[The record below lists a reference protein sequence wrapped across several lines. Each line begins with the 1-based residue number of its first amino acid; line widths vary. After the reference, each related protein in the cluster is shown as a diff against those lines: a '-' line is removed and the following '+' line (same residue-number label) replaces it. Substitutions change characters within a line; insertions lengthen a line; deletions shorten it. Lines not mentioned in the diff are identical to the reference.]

1 MHITIDVSQMAYQG
15 TGVGRY
21 TFELC
26 QALLLVRSEHKL
38 TFWAG
43 SLRKQAYFKELSK
56 HTPWSAAK
64 WINSPIS
71 PKLAGLVF
79 NHIPLKLDK
88 IFDSPDLLHTSDWSE
103 PNSVCPRVT
112 TVHDL
117 VFAKY
122 PETLDSLIL
131 KTQKKRIKKLQN
143 NNTFIITDSMST
155 KNDLVEMY
163 HFDKVRIKVVYP
175 GINTFYK
182 PQGMQEIERVKTKYK
197 LPDQFV
203 LTLGTQE
210 PRKNLKRLIQATQLA
225 KIPLVI
231 AGKYGWGETVNS
243 PAHVQVLGFVD
254 EADLPG
260 LYSSASVFAL
270 VSLYEGFG
278 FPALEAM
285 SCGTALVV
293 SNTSS
298 LPELVE
304 AAGILVDPIDPESI
318 ANGIKLA
325 LTKQS
330 ELRDKGLLQ
339 ATKFSWENTAKEV
352 ISIYEQ
358 IAQNRDRH

>member
-1 MHITIDVSQMAYQG
+1 MRITIDVSQMAYRG

-26 QALLLVRSEHKL
+26 RSLLLSNTSHKFI
-38 TFWAG
+38 FWTG
-43 SLRKQAYFKELSK
+43 SLRQQAYFKNLSK
-56 HTPWSAAK
+56 QAPWSSAK
-64 WINSPIS
+64 WLIHPLPPKIAGPLFNFLPITFD
-71 PKLAGLVF
+71 A
-79 NHIPLKLDK
+79 
-88 IFDSPDLLHTSDWSE
+88 IFDQPDLLHTSDWGE

-131 KTQKKRIKKLQN
+131 KTQKQRIKKLQN

-163 HFDKVRIKVVYP
+163 HFDKGRIKVVYP
-175 GINTFYK
+175 GINTLYK

-210 PRKNLKRLIQATQLA
+210 PRKNLKRLIQATQRA
-225 KIPLVI
+225 NIPLVI
-231 AGKYGWGETVNS
+231 AGKFGWGETVNP
-243 PAHVQVLGFVD
+243 PANVQVLGFVD
-254 EADLPG
+254 EADLSG
-260 LYSSASVFAL
+260 LYSSAYVFAL

-285 SCGTALVV
+285 ACGTAVV
-293 SNTSS
+293 ASNTSS
-298 LPELVE
+298 IPELVGE
-304 AAGILVDPIDPESI
+304 AGILVDPINPESI

-325 LTKQS
+325 LSKKS
-330 ELRDKGLLQ
+330 ELRDKGISQ
-339 ATKFSWENTAKEV
+339 AAKFSWENTAKEV

-358 IAQNRDRH
+358 IAQNRD

>member
-1 MHITIDVSQMAYQG
+1 MRITIDVSQMAYEG
-15 TGVGRY
+15 TGVARY
-21 TFELC
+21 TKELC
-26 QALLLVRSEHKL
+26 HALLESSSDHEF

-43 SLRKQAYFKELSK
+43 SLRKLSYFKTLSQQQ
-56 HTPWSAAK
+56 PWSKAK
-64 WINSPIS
+64 WIFSPIS
-71 PKLAGLVF
+71 PKLAGTIF
-79 NHIPLKLDK
+79 NYSPLKLDTL
-88 IFDSPDLLHTSDWSE
+88 FGSPDLLHTSDWSE
-103 PNSVCPRVT
+103 PNTKATKVT

-131 KTQKKRIKKLQN
+131 KTQKQRIKKLQN

-163 HFDKVRIKVVYP
+163 HFDIGSIKVVYP
-175 GINTFYK
+175 GINSLYK

-210 PRKNLKRLIQATQLA
+210 PRKNLERLIKATQLA
-225 KIPLVI
+225 NVPLVI
-231 AGKYGWGETVNS
+231 AGKYGWGKVLNP

-254 EADLPG
+254 ESDLPG
-260 LYSSASVFAL
+260 LYSSASIFAL

-285 SCGTALVV
+285 ACGTSVV
-293 SNTSS
+293 ASNTSS
-298 LPELVE
+298 LPEVVGD
-304 AAGILVDPIDPESI
+304 AGILVDPISSENI
-318 ANGIKLA
+318 AKGIKLA
-325 LTKQS
+325 LTQQS
-330 ELRDKGLLQ
+330 ELRVKGIAQ
-339 ATKFSWENTAKEV
+339 AAKFTWENTAKEV

-358 IAQNRDRH
+358 IAQNRD